1 MPNTATFQLPQE
13 FLIVGAAVQTGLFE
27 ELKNAPCTLEELA
40 VKTKSDQRALWTVVE
55 ALIALKYLE
64 YAGDKSKLTE
74 EADNIFF
81 NPDHEHFTGF
91 SFMHAYNLMK
101 AWLQLPEVMIS
112 GKPVSKKDA
121 PRHMKDF
128 IRAMSHHARQSAPD
142 IADYCLKD
150 LPAGS
155 RVLDVGGGPLTYAIA
170 FARKGAVVTVLDLP
184 EVIDMM
190 QPELDKNL
198 PIKLVKGDFTIE
210 LPAGP
215 YDLVYLGNVCH
226 IYGEQENRKLFIDAA
241 KELVPGG
248 RIVINDLIRG
258 TGVRPAVFAVNM
270 LINTPSGGT
279 WTIEQYQ
286 SWLTAADFSDIS
298 WDEVAGRQ
306 LIKATKAG

>member
-1 MPNTATFQLPQE
+1 MPNTASFQLPQE

-40 VKTKSDQRALWTVVE
+40 MKTKIDQRALWTVVE
-55 ALIALKYLE
+55 ALVVLEYLE
-64 YAGDKSKLTE
+64 YDDNKVKLSE
-74 EADNIFF
+74 EADNILFK
-81 NPDHEHFTGF
+81 PGHERYTGF

-101 AWLQLPEVMIS
+101 AWIQLPEVMFS

-121 PRHMKDF
+121 PRHTKDF
-128 IRAMSHHARQSAPD
+128 IRAMSHHARQSALQ

-170 FARKGAVVTVLDLP
+170 FAGKGAVVTILDLP

-198 PIKLVKGDFTIE
+198 PVKLVKGDFTIG

-226 IYGEQENRKLFIDAA
+226 IYGERENRRLFIDAA
-241 KELVPGG
+241 KELTPGG
-248 RIVINDLIRG
+248 RIVINDMIRG
-258 TGVRPAVFAVNM
+258 TGVMPAIFAVNM

-279 WTIEQYQ
+279 WTFEQYQ
-286 SWLTAADFSDIS
+286 SWLNAAGFSAIS
-298 WDEVAGRQ
+298 WEEVAGRQ
-306 LIKATKAG
+306 LIKATIAS

>member
-1 MPNTATFQLPQE
+1 MPNTASFQLPQE

-40 VKTKSDQRALWTVVE
+40 MKTKIDQRALWTVVE
-55 ALIALKYLE
+55 ALVVLEYLE
-64 YAGDKSKLTE
+64 YDDNKVKLSE
-74 EADNIFF
+74 EADNILFK
-81 NPDHEHFTGF
+81 PSHERYTGF

-101 AWLQLPEVMIS
+101 AWIQLPEVMFS

-121 PRHMKDF
+121 PRHTKDF
-128 IRAMSHHARQSAPD
+128 IRAMSHHARQSALQ

-170 FARKGAVVTVLDLP
+170 FAGKGAVVTILDLP

-198 PIKLVKGDFTIE
+198 PVKLVKGDFTIG

-226 IYGEQENRKLFIDAA
+226 IYGERENRRLFIDAA
-241 KELVPGG
+241 KELTPGG
-248 RIVINDLIRG
+248 RIVINDIIRG
-258 TGVRPAVFAVNM
+258 TGVMPAIFAVNM

-279 WTIEQYQ
+279 WTFEQYQ
-286 SWLTAADFSDIS
+286 SWLNAAGFSAIS
-298 WDEVAGRQ
+298 WEEVAGRQ
-306 LIKATKAG
+306 LIKATIAS